1 MVQMTNIL
9 NSSQQATGYVLVK
22 VEQTRRQMI
31 AIGCVIVTLCSPNLE
46 YQFVNPTTQV
56 ALFSLCLGNCSSVQ
70 KIIWN
75 VYSGQSNS
83 SLWILFNQAQ
93 NWFFGNRSSNFT
105 VINQL
110 FLQNPTIQFWK
121 FEVVYSFPSET
132 STSAL
137 NFVINQPPVNGSC
150 SISPLN
156 GTITTL
162 FTISC
167 PNWFDE
173 DGIKDYSLYSFTN
186 QLMIAFSSFS
196 SFQVYLPSGENQNL
210 VIEIRDQLNCL
221 TKFNL
226 SSISIEAD
234 SQLNTNL
241 LSTGNQN
248 TVSQL
253 LTSFSQQFNQ
263 INQQNI
269 DKAVSSGIPLST
281 ISISS
286 LTTQSQPTNSSFN
299 QSALIEFEKELNSQS
314 STREYL
320 ISFTQNLQITTSN
333 SIKLQSSSLVQ
344 LTRST
349 NQLTRTTISIAADR
363 CFRLTLALQSISMK
377 ISQEDAEIC
386 ATQLFQCA
394 SNVLSAV
401 NGPLQQRTTILDL
414 DSKRATEFPSDYE
427 TDLESEW
434 MKINLLNENEKN
446 IYQQKKLANQ
456 IENQMKEVISRLN
469 SILNIHLNVGQQS
482 IVNTSE
488 VLMSLQ
494 SETIE
499 SLSNRTFANGAIR
512 FPEIVT
518 NQTEKSIRI
527 QSKVEPLASFGN
539 SANTNVSR
547 SISFSLFDSNGKE
560 ISLDY
565 PIQIFIP
572 RDPNRIIPP
581 MILQNIT
588 SSTLHQQLFNLH
600 YVNIT
605 TILSISVHI
614 EIEPANFS
622 VAYLLIYKF
631 DQIPQLNQSIYQIDG
646 WSILCPKNFHLF
658 YVDNE
663 KTRNHQSLVF
673 GLREL
678 NSSEM
683 VSYCSN
689 NNSQLNPPITNQRV
703 NFSSNYK
710 LRVYSSGCY
719 FLDENNQWN
728 DRGLRVGNLTN
739 HDRTHCLS

>member
-9 NSSQQATGYVLVK
+9 NSTQQATGYVLVK
-22 VEQTRRQMI
+22 IENTRRQMI

-56 ALFSLCLGNCSSVQ
+56 ALFSLCIGNCSSIQ
-70 KIIWN
+70 KILWN
-75 VYSGQSNS
+75 VYSGEANS
-83 SLWILFNQAQ
+83 SLWILFNQTQ
-93 NWFFGNRSSNFT
+93 NYFFGKNSSNFT
-105 VINQL
+105 VTNQL
-110 FLQNPTIQFWK
+110 FIQNPTVQFWK
-121 FEVVYSFPSET
+121 FEVVYSFPNET

-137 NFVINQPPVNGSC
+137 QFVINQPPENGSC
-150 SISPLN
+150 SISPSN

-162 FTISC
+162 FEIAC

-196 SFQVYLPSGENQNL
+196 SFQVYLPSEENQIL
-210 VIEIRDQLNCL
+210 FIEIRDQLNCL

-269 DKAVSSGIPLST
+269 DKAVSSGIPLSI

-299 QSALIEFEKELNSQS
+299 QSALVEFEKELNSQS

-344 LTRST
+344 LTKST
-349 NQLTRTTISIAADR
+349 NQLTRNTISVAADR

-377 ISQEDAEIC
+377 ISQEDAETC

-394 SNVLSAV
+394 SNLLSAV

-414 DSKRATEFPSDYE
+414 DSKRATEFSQDYE
-427 TDLESEW
+427 TDLESQL

-446 IYQQKKLANQ
+446 IYQQKELANQ
-456 IENQMKEVISRLN
+456 IENKMKEIISRLN

-488 VLMSLQ
+488 VFMSLQ

-499 SLSNRTFANGAIR
+499 SLSNKTFANGAIR
-512 FPEIVT
+512 FSSIET

-527 QSKVEPLASFGN
+527 QSKVEPLASFGH

-547 SISFSLFDSNGKE
+547 SISFSLFDSNGNE
-560 ISLDY
+560 LPLDY
-565 PIQIFIP
+565 PIEIFIP
-572 RDPNRIIPP
+572 RDPNRILPP
-581 MILQNIT
+581 MILQNVT
-588 SSTLHQQLFNLH
+588 FRQQLFNFH

-614 EIEPANFS
+614 EIEPLNSS
-622 VAYLLIYKF
+622 VGYLLIYKF
-631 DQIPQLNQSIYQIDG
+631 DKIPQLNEIDG
-646 WSILCPKNFHLF
+646 WTIFCPSDFHLF
-658 YVDNE
+658 FLDNE
-663 KTRNHQSLVF
+663 QTRNHRSLVF

-678 NSSEM
+678 NSSEII
-683 VSYCSN
+683 SYCSN
-689 NNSQLNPPITNQRV
+689 NNSQMNPPITNESF
-703 NFSSNYK
+703 NFTSNYK

-719 FLDENNQWN
+719 FLDENNEWN
-728 DRGLRVGNLTN
+728 DRGLQVGNLTN
-739 HDRTHCLS
+739 HDQTHCLTKQN

>member
-1 MVQMTNIL
+1 MVQMSNIL
-9 NSSQQATGYVLVK
+9 NSTQQATGYVLVK
-22 VEQTRRQMI
+22 IEETRRQMI

-56 ALFSLCLGNCSSVQ
+56 ALFSLCIGNCSSIQ
-70 KIIWN
+70 KITWN
-75 VYSGQSNS
+75 VYSGQANS
-83 SLWILFNQAQ
+83 SLWILFNQTQ
-93 NWFFGNRSSNFT
+93 NYFFGTTSSNFT
-105 VINQL
+105 VTNQL
-110 FLQNPTIQFWK
+110 FIQNPTIEFWK
-121 FEVVYSFPSET
+121 FEVVYSFPNKT

-137 NFVINQPPVNGSC
+137 HFVINQPPQNGSC
-150 SISPLN
+150 SISPSN
-156 GTITTL
+156 GTTTTL
-162 FTISC
+162 FSISC
-167 PNWFDE
+167 PDWFDE

-196 SFQVYLPSGENQNL
+196 SFQVYLPSGENQIL
-210 VIEIRDQLNCL
+210 FIEIRDQLNCL

-226 SSISIEAD
+226 SSISVGAD

-248 TVSQL
+248 VVSQL

-269 DKAVSSGIPLST
+269 DKAVSSGIPLSI

-344 LTRST
+344 LTKST
-349 NQLTRTTISIAADR
+349 NQLTRNTISIAADR
-363 CFRLTLALQSISMK
+363 CFRLTLALQSISMR
-377 ISQEDAEIC
+377 ISQEDAEVC
-386 ATQLFQCA
+386 STQLFQCA
-394 SNVLSAV
+394 SNILSSV

-414 DSKRATEFPSDYE
+414 DSQRAKEFPQDYE

-434 MKINLLNENEKN
+434 MKINLLNENKKN
-446 IYQQKKLANQ
+446 IYQQKELANQ
-456 IENQMKEVISRLN
+456 IQNQVKEMISRLN
-469 SILNIHLNVGQQS
+469 SILNIHLNIGQKS
-482 IVNTSE
+482 IINTSE
-488 VLMSLQ
+488 VFMSLQ
-494 SETIE
+494 SETIK
-499 SLSNRTFANGAIR
+499 SLSNQTFANGAIQF
-512 FPEIVT
+512 FPMEI

-539 SANTNVSR
+539 LANTNVSR
-547 SISFSLFDSNGKE
+547 SISFSLFDLNGTE

-565 PIQIFIP
+565 PIEIFIP
-572 RDPNRIIPP
+572 RDPNRILPP
-581 MILQNIT
+581 MILQNTT
-588 SSTLHQQLFNLH
+588 SRQQLFNFH

-614 EIEPANFS
+614 EIEPLNSS
-622 VAYLLIYKF
+622 VGYLLIYKF
-631 DQIPQLNQSIYQIDG
+631 DKIPQLNETDG
-646 WSILCPKNFHLF
+646 WSILCPKDFHNYFL
-658 YVDNE
+658 DNE
-663 KTRNHQSLVF
+663 QTRNHKSLVF

-678 NSSEM
+678 NSSEIL
-683 VSYCSN
+683 SYCRN
-689 NNSQLNPPITNQRV
+689 NNSQMNPPITNERF
-703 NFSSNYK
+703 NFTSNYK

-719 FLDENNQWN
+719 FLDENNRWN
-728 DRGLRVGNLTN
+728 DRGLQVGNLTN
-739 HDRTHCLS
+739 LDQTHCLTKS